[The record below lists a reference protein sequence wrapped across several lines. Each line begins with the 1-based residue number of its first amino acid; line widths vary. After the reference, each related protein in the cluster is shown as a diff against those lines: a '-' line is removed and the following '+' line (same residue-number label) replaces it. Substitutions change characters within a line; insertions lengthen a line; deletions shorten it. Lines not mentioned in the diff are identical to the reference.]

1 MKKNIAILLFIAF
14 TLSLFADEN
23 RYINFFIGDRAAG
36 LGGAYTAI
44 ADGPEGVF
52 YNPAGLAFSSSKYF
66 SLSVNAIQYKML
78 YYHDVFKKTDGTPF
92 DYVRHSFSFIPNF
105 FGFVQKAKKFTFALT
120 VSSPDSE
127 FYDQRD
133 NAEIK
138 LDLFGEKRPAR
149 LNVNYNFSDMTYD
162 IGPSLAFLLHK
173 KVSFG
178 FNVFFRYRDKKLIS
192 QTTYLHES
200 EFMKYF
206 QTGSFYKNEK
216 IFGMKP
222 QLGIQIM
229 PTSKLS
235 IGYSISTPFD
245 ILNVSSYQSTDD
257 SWFKQ
262 STSSPTLINIIGTK
276 WVTIEQMTDS
286 DGNIITTSSYT
297 LQDNKYI
304 TYNLAENGLFRPLF
318 INQSLGIAYF
328 INKSALVTF
337 DANLYIP
344 IQMSKNNNLI
354 LVQWNKK
361 TNSYDTFTLDQN
373 QSEIEKINIVGNF
386 AAGLEYYITPNFPLR
401 IGAYTNL
408 TNTPE
413 IKDANNDNI
422 EDNGKTN
429 MKDYIHLFGGSMSIG
444 FATSDI
450 TVNLGAAVSG
460 GYGKAQILG
469 DSTVIQNITAVTVN
483 LFLSGGYQF

>member
-1 MKKNIAILLFIAF
+1 
-14 TLSLFADEN
+14 
-23 RYINFFIGDRAAG
+23 
-36 LGGAYTAI
+36 
-44 ADGPEGVF
+44 
-52 YNPAGLAFSSSKYF
+52 
-66 SLSVNAIQYKML
+66 
-78 YYHDVFKKTDGTPF
+78 
-92 DYVRHSFSFIPNF
+92 
-105 FGFVQKAKKFTFALT
+105 
-120 VSSPDSE
+120 
-127 FYDQRD
+127 
-133 NAEIK
+133 
-138 LDLFGEKRPAR
+138 
-149 LNVNYNFSDMTYD
+149 
-162 IGPSLAFLLHK
+162 
-173 KVSFG
+173 
-178 FNVFFRYRDKKLIS
+178 
-192 QTTYLHES
+192 
-200 EFMKYF
+200 
-206 QTGSFYKNEK
+206 
-216 IFGMKP
+216 
-222 QLGIQIM
+222 
-229 PTSKLS
+229 
-235 IGYSISTPFD
+235 
-245 ILNVSSYQSTDD
+245 
-257 SWFKQ
+257 
-262 STSSPTLINIIGTK
+262 
-276 WVTIEQMTDS
+276 MTDS

>member
-1 MKKNIAILLFIAF
+1 MKKSFVIIFSIAY
-14 TLSLFADEN
+14 TLSTLFADEN

-78 YYHDVFKKTDGTPF
+78 YYHNVFKKTDGTPF

-105 FGFVQKAKKFTFALT
+105 FGFVQKAKNFTFALT

-138 LDLFGEKRPAR
+138 LYLFGEQRPTR

-178 FNVFFRYRDKKLIS
+178 FNVFFRYRDRKLIS

-200 EFMKYF
+200 EFMKFF
-206 QTGSFYKNEK
+206 QTGSFYKNER

-222 QLGIQIM
+222 QLGIQVM

-262 STSSPTLINIIGTK
+262 STSNPTLINIVGTK
-276 WVTIEQMTDS
+276 WVTKEQMTDT
-286 DGNIITTSSYT
+286 DGNIVTTSSYA

-344 IQMSKNNNLI
+344 IQMTKNNK
-354 LVQWNKK
+354 LVSYQWNKETK
-361 TNSYDTFTLDQN
+361 NYDIYSV
-373 QSEIEKINIVGNF
+373 SETEKINIVGNF
-386 AAGLEYYITPNFPLR
+386 ATGLEYYITPNFPLR

-413 IKDANNDNI
+413 IKDVNNDNI
-422 EDNGKTN
+422 EDDGKTY

-450 TVNLGAAVSG
+450 TVNLGAAVAG

-469 DSTVIQNITAVTVN
+469 DSTVVQNISAVTVN